1 MRIVLGSDHAGFDL
15 KEDLLSFVKGLGHTA
30 IDAGAYNAE
39 PSDYPDS
46 SEAVGLALVEG
57 RADRGILICGSGV
70 GASVA
75 CNKIP
80 GIRAGICH
88 DMYSA
93 HQGVEHDNMNVIVLG
108 SRIVGTF
115 LARDLVKTFLDA
127 RFSGEER
134 HARRLNKVLALER
147 RYMEGEAAPGKAVS
161 EQKS

>member
-15 KEDLLSFVKGLGHTA
+15 KQDLLSFVQGLGESV
-30 IDAGAYNAE
+30 IDAGAYNSE
-39 PSDYPDS
+39 PSDYPDYA
-46 SEAVGLALVEG
+46 EAVGLALVEG

-88 DMYSA
+88 DVYSA

-108 SRIVGTF
+108 SRIIGVY

-134 HARRLNKVLALER
+134 HERRLNKVLALER
-147 RYMEGEAAPGKAVS
+147 RYMAGEAAPGKAVS
-161 EQKS
+161 KQKS